1 VSYQRKDFGPHD
13 HQRLHVDNDVDG
25 THRSQSAGLE
35 RLENSSEGRYRWR
48 ARRNQQE
55 SLDFSGEEAR
65 MATAM
70 MPAGGMSDLK
80 PGHVAAR
87 RRFRLLDAMILIAAT
102 GVACGLMLGI
112 ERVTQG
118 QVSWSTVSE
127 LASGAQG
134 QLEAWK
140 LVVTTVF
147 LVVLLAMP
155 FAAMWTLAII
165 PLRFTGPRPRFRRLA
180 RQPGINAAFSACV
193 ALVLAGVEAGVTLWL
208 DGNEFTYFF
217 LLAIPTYPALA
228 VLIAWM
234 TLLVG
239 GRWRAEPSWVDRL
252 GRALGVYWIVE
263 GIFVTSVVFCGG
275 LF

>member
-1 VSYQRKDFGPHD
+1 
-13 HQRLHVDNDVDG
+13 
-25 THRSQSAGLE
+25 
-35 RLENSSEGRYRWR
+35 
-48 ARRNQQE
+48 
-55 SLDFSGEEAR
+55 

-80 PGHVAAR
+80 PNHVAVR

-102 GVACGLMLGI
+102 GIACGLMLGM

-118 QVSWSTVSE
+118 QISWSTVPA
-127 LASGAQG
+127 LAAGGAG
-134 QLEAWK
+134 HLEAWK
-140 LVVTTVF
+140 LVVSTVF
-147 LVVLLAMP
+147 VVVLLALP

-180 RQPGINAAFSACV
+180 RQPGINAAFSACL
-193 ALVLAGVEAGVTLWL
+193 ALVIAGLEVGITFWL
-208 DGNEFTYFF
+208 DGNDFTYFF

-234 TLLVG
+234 TLLIG
-239 GRWRAEPSWVDRL
+239 RRWRAEPSWVDRL
-252 GRALGVYWIVE
+252 GRALGIYWIAE